1 WWGGGLAGAGGGRG
15 GGRVLAFKLDAK
27 GEVPAGRAPLGPV
40 PEPTFALASSE
51 AERARGMELFHFYCS
66 VCHGPMAVAGGSVP
80 DLRHLSAERHAI
92 FPRIVRD
99 GLLRQSGMPG
109 FADQLDEADVRAI
122 QAWILERARE
132 SAAAS
137 RAGATNGPSG

>member
-1 WWGGGLAGAGGGRG
+1 MN
-15 GGRVLAFKLDAK
+15 VLMGHNMMRKD
-27 GEVPAGRAPLGPV
+27 GDEH
-40 PEPTFALASSE
+40 
-51 AERARGMELFHFYCS
+51 M
-66 VCHGPMAVAGGSVP
+66 
-80 DLRHLSAERHAI
+80 AERHAI